1 MTNAS
6 NASQRQQTAARRR
19 QARQQRNGRRSAPS
33 TAGSRFSVVA
43 PSSVGTSISRK
54 SAAVPGLTAGK
65 LAHMEKM
72 MAQLAAQRSAPTVG
86 TVQRVA
92 STHHMPPHKMYDPEL
107 GMATFAYRAVG
118 RKTVVPHDATANA
131 GVFVF
136 DASGVSLSSNPPLP
150 ETASQI
156 LFSFTPSNGNFTPL
170 QILLDGNE
178 SSTNTTTGWEN
189 KALWDTIPLLPDM
202 SNITDQHRVVNASLK
217 ITYTGNSLANSGVV
231 YVYQGPHIPVYR
243 SALTGAAKVKLSV
256 HDMVQRIR
264 NHPKTRVYDTA
275 CFRGGKIFHIERG
288 SGRRN
293 FVTPYKARAPVAT
306 GNNHH
311 WPTDPEANP
320 AMAGTTTTAEG
331 TFSSGFPRYLLPP
344 TMQAMYVFAEGVSV
358 SGANFT
364 LEVVQHAEIQ
374 IDPDA
379 TSHVGLQT
387 PPNNSKPEVH
397 SGGVTTGHGEGAGA
411 GTNGAAGPSS

>member
-6 NASQRQQTAARRR
+6 KASQRQQTAARSR
-19 QARQQRNGRRSAPS
+19 QARQQRNGRRGAPS
-33 TAGSRFSVVA
+33 TAGSRYSIVA

-54 SAAVPGLTAGK
+54 SATVPGLTAGK
-65 LAHMEKM
+65 IAHMEKM
-72 MAQLAAQRSAPTVG
+72 FAQLAVQRTSPTVG

-118 RKTVVPHDATANA
+118 RTTVVPHAATANA
-131 GVFVF
+131 GIFVF
-136 DASGVSLSSNPPLP
+136 DASGVSLSSNPPVP
-150 ETASQI
+150 ATASQI
-156 LFSFTPSNGNFTPL
+156 LFSFTPSNGNCTPL

-178 SSTNTTTGWEN
+178 ASTDTTTGWEN
-189 KALWDTIPLLPDM
+189 KDLWDTIPLLPDM

-217 ITYTGNSLANSGVV
+217 MTYTGNSLANSGVV
-231 YVYQGPHIPVYR
+231 YVYQGPHIPTYR
-243 SALTGAAKVKLSV
+243 SALTGGAKVKLSI
-256 HDMVQRIR
+256 HDMIQRVR

-288 SGRRN
+288 SGRRS
-293 FVTPYKARAPVAT
+293 FFPPYKSRAPVAT
-306 GNNHH
+306 GAGDH
-311 WPTDPEANP
+311 WPSDPD
-320 AMAGTTTTAEG
+320 AGPTQPNSSTPG
-331 TFSSGFPRYLLPP
+331 TGVYSAGYPRYMIPP
-344 TMQAMYVFAEGVSV
+344 TMQAMYVFVEGVSV

-364 LEVVQHAEIQ
+364 LEAVQHAEIQ

-379 TSHVGLQT
+379 TSHIGLQT

-397 SGGVTTGHGEGAGA
+397 AGGITTGHGEGAGA
-411 GTNGAAGPSS
+411 GGKGAVGPES